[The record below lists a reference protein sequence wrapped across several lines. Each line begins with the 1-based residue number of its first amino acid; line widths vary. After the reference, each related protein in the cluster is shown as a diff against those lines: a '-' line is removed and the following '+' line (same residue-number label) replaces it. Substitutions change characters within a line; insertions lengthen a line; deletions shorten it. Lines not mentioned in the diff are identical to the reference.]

1 MNRERYRKAMAQ
13 KRLANK
19 DKPCENCGEPHDH
32 TYGSGR
38 FCSKKCRDEF
48 VGLKNR
54 NNKGPG
60 KGNPK
65 VKAHLDKLRAEG
77 KIAQKKPYGTW
88 TCKLCGCILET
99 RQQLRQ
105 HMQHVHNYAEH
116 ISVKRN
122 ETGEYICPYCERVF
136 GSSRQIG
143 GHMVNCHEHPLKA
156 QHDEAHRQA
165 GRTYSKRVA
174 SGEIVPSQV
183 GHPHTLETRQKISA
197 KRAQQVMNQYLNK
210 EHVKVKWYKVKN
222 LEGKEFSVR
231 GHWEE
236 NVALRL
242 NALGILWVKAAPIKY
257 FKDYWHNYIPDLYI
271 PDRDIYVEVKGGY
284 PDSDREKM
292 RLVVEQHPEKKIYF
306 IHKQYQDFIEG
317 KCAFDDNLCIDED
330 DL

>member
-1 MNRERYRKAMAQ
+1 MHDHKNGMEKY
-13 KRLANK
+13 K
-19 DKPCENCGEPHDH
+19 DKPCECCGKEHDH

-38 FCSKKCRDEF
+38 FCSEKCKIEYIA
-48 VGLKNR
+48 LKNR
-54 NNKGPG
+54 GAH
-60 KGNPK
+60 NPK

-77 KIAQKKPYGTW
+77 KVVNQSPYGTW
-88 TCKLCGCILET
+88 TCKVCNKVLLT
-99 RQQLRQ
+99 
-105 HMQHVHNYAEH
+105 
-116 ISVKRN
+116 RN
-122 ETGEYICPYCERVF
+122 ELKKHIEDEHNVRCTKKVIVTGETFWECPYCGEF
-136 GSSRQIG
+136 LSSPGKLG
-143 GHMVNCHEHPLKA
+143 GHLAHCVKHPLKR
-156 QHDEAHRQA
+156 QHDEAYERG
-165 GRTYSKRVA
+165 GRTYSERYKN
-174 SGEIVPSQV
+174 GEISKSAVQ
-183 GHPHTLETRQKISA
+183 HRHTLETRQKISA
-197 KRAQQVMNQYLNK
+197 KRAEQVMNQYLNK

-222 LEGKEFSVR
+222 IEGKEFSVR

-306 IHKQYQDFIEG
+306 IHKQYHDFIEG
-317 KCAFDDNLCIDED
+317 KCAFDDNLCIGKD